1 MDFLGR
7 SVNSS
12 PRGAYLKKCS
22 SISPPSSP
30 NAAPP
35 LAELSDEELLLKYRA
50 HGDRRAFGELVKRYE
65 RELYSYL
72 QRYLGDAT
80 LAEDVFQATFLQ
92 VHLKCQQFEQDRKV
106 RPWLYTIATHQAIDC
121 QRRNKRHKLV
131 SLDRRH
137 GEDGDSEPSALLDL
151 LEARD
156 PSPDDNLETVER
168 RDWAREAVARLP
180 ETLRV
185 AVNLI
190 YHQGLKYR
198 EAAEILK
205 VPVGTVKSRLHTA
218 MLRLNEAWNHSDHSR
233 HEP

>member
-218 MLRLNEAWNHSDHSR
+218 MLRLNEAWNNSDHSR